1 VSALFLDGGP
11 PPNNPAPPP
20 TQTSEP
26 GSGAAVANE
35 ETTIGV
41 LNGTTTNGL
50 AATVA
55 DRLQQEGGYA
65 RGTTATNSDQT
76 LQTSTVYYADG
87 FRAQGRRVAELLSV
101 DAVEPISEEAQALA
115 PDADVVVLAGVDQ
128 ATQ

>member
-1 VSALFLDGGP
+1 MRHASATGSAYVGLVGAMIAGVLVSMVL
-11 PPNNPAPPP
+11 
-20 TQTSEP
+20 
-26 GSGAAVANE
+26 AAGVLV
-35 ETTIGV
+35 GV

-55 DRLQQEGGYA
+55 DRLQQEAGYA
-65 RGTTATNSDQT
+65 RGTTATNTDQT

-101 DAVEPISEEAQALA
+101 DAVEPVTEEIEALA